1 MPGPVGTWRS
11 RGPSDETRGA
21 GQGVAEFALVA
32 PIAFMVIF
40 GIISLGLWVFYQQQV
55 TNVAREAARYAAIHS
70 ATAPCPTSGW
80 RDPQAPP
87 GSYRLFPLS
96 CDGPANPNDPYPW
109 PRMTDAAR
117 AFVWGVNPTA
127 VHVNA
132 CWSGYVLPPPA
143 VVLPTSPPYDY
154 SAASG
159 FPLADHP
166 PVEGGVDNQFVQCRI
181 GGIDPINDVHALGCA
196 EGMTTA
202 ADDPASDIPS
212 NQVTAYACME
222 WAPPM
227 AGFLLIPS
235 SVTLRATVT
244 EVIHRQ
250 Q

>member
-1 MPGPVGTWRS
+1 MATIAIRLNRPCGV
-11 RGPSDETRGA
+11 RGQS
-21 GQGVAEFALVA
+21 VAEFAVVA
-32 PIAFMVIF
+32 PLALLAIF
-40 GIISLGLWVFYQQQV
+40 GIISIGLWVFYQQQV

-87 GSYRLFPLS
+87 PSYRLFPLS

-109 PRMTDAAR
+109 PNMTDHAR
-117 AFVWGVNPTA
+117 SSVWGTPPTS

-132 CWSGYVLPPPA
+132 CWSGFVPA
-143 VVLPTSPPYDY
+143 GTPMPSPPDY

-166 PVEGGVDNQFVQCRI
+166 AIEGGVDNTFVQCRI
-181 GGIDPINDVHALGCA
+181 AGIDPTTTMNSLACA
-196 EGMTTA
+196 QGMTTD
-202 ADDPASDIPS
+202 ADDPASDIPF

-222 WAPPM
+222 WAPPL
-227 AGFLLIPS
+227 AGFLVIPS
-235 SVTLRATVT
+235 NVTLRAVVT

>member
-1 MPGPVGTWRS
+1 MGRLVADTGRKQWR
-11 RGPSDETRGA
+11 
-21 GQGVAEFALVA
+21 GQGVAEFAIVA

-40 GIISLGLWVFYQQQV
+40 GIISVGLYVFYQQQV

-87 GSYRLFPLS
+87 GSYSAFPFS
-96 CDGPANPNDPYPW
+96 CDGPANPSDPYPW
-109 PRMTDAAR
+109 PNMTNHAR
-117 AFVWGVNPTA
+117 SSVWGTAPTSVN
-127 VHVNA
+127 VNA
-132 CWSGYVLPPPA
+132 CWSGYVLPSVPTQPEPP
-143 VVLPTSPPYDY
+143 DY
-154 SAASG
+154 SDP

-166 PVEGGVDNQFVQCRI
+166 AIEGGVENQFVQCRI
-181 GGIDPINDVHALGCA
+181 AGIDPTTAMNSLTCA
-196 EGMTTA
+196 VGMTTD
-202 ADDPASDIPS
+202 ADDPASDIPF

-222 WAPPM
+222 WSPPL

-235 SVTLRATVT
+235 SITLRAVVT

>member
-1 MPGPVGTWRS
+1 MPGPVGTSRL

-96 CDGPANPNDPYPW
+96 CDGPANPNDTYPW
-109 PRMTDAAR
+109 PKMTDAAR
-117 AFVWGVNPTA
+117 QYVWAVSPTA

-132 CWSGYVLPPPA
+132 CWSGYVLPPPT
-143 VVLPTSPPYDY
+143 VVLPSSPPYDY
-154 SAASG
+154 SAAGG

-166 PVEGGVDNQFVQCRI
+166 AVEGGIDNQFVQCRI
-181 GGIDPINDVHALGCA
+181 GGIDPVNDLHALGCA
-196 EGMTTA
+196 DRMTTP
-202 ADDPASDIPS
+202 ADDPASDVPN
-212 NQVTAYACME
+212 NQVTVYACMQ
-222 WAPPM
+222 WSPPL

-235 SVTLRATVT
+235 SVTLRAVVT